1 MVDIFT
7 TEKKYNII
15 YADPPWTYGGG
26 GRTIG
31 RLELQN
37 HIIV

>member
-26 GRTIG
+26 RTIG
-31 RLELQN
+31 RLELRN